1 MAFQGISTGSGPNV
15 GDGDTL
21 IAGAIKINSNFS
33 EIYDALGDGTTI
45 TSTIIEPDNITTGI
59 ITATSI
65 NSSGNVTVSTG
76 DVTVSTGDVN
86 VSNGDVNVTGNIDVS
101 GTITGSRFISEVTT
115 GTAPLTVSSTTKVTN
130 LNADLLDGLSSGSF
144 LRSDSSDTSTQRIS
158 FQANAT
164 NNWDTIA
171 TSSGSQGSIEVYNSG
186 SGNDAFMSFHT
197 GGDFALYFGLD
208 ADTNDLSVGGWSM
221 GANKYRVWHAGNDGS
236 GSGLDADLL
245 DGLSSGS
252 FLRSDTSDSA
262 SGNITFSGAI
272 TFSGNTTDLINLS
285 SNSTNDSRG
294 ISFNGRTALSAD
306 YNDGYLRLNNASEFG
321 NGVYT
326 PGVLRA
332 DGGYTIGISDISGS
346 VTPSNARVTR
356 LEFLGEGNDISYNS
370 STGVVS
376 ITIAG
381 TGAGTVEAFPQIGN
395 VTLTEDVTSG
405 ARFTGK
411 SFTASYTMTQ
421 DSIPASN
428 KNIKGTLVGS
438 FPVYPTGSITGNS
451 IVTSDSGEPAAGL
464 PSNGSYYGSIPGSI
478 PDYFANSTIVCP
490 TPGGAGN
497 GPGYYVH
504 TFVSSYDGG
513 NSGHTSKTSF
523 CPDNPISTN
532 SVPIFEKVSNI
543 SYPSRAQGGKD
554 QFAAAAPSSWPMRI
568 AILNDIAWF
577 EYYIDRNPQQV
588 NIGFDEC
595 GAWVD
600 STGEEIVNTGLTG
613 TLWYRNSSI
622 TSDGEVVYYLDVGS
636 STTFSTLKYAY
647 KDPSTGNWLTD
658 TYASF
663 SGKTALVY
671 HKPSSSLIVVS
682 EFSNEWVVYTYS
694 IDTSKSTTG
703 RISFVDS
710 KTQFTSTDTKIKHM
724 AFCGDTGSFLTASEN
739 GSDKIY
745 IYSATLKKFTL
756 VNRPDDSKIVGNM
769 VGGDGGD
776 TIYTTATDADGNSSI
791 LYRSNDNGQNWTYM
805 NVSTS
810 IQSYL
815 SVPSAP
821 CVGLG
826 QVIYSNYARS
836 KTDDTLLTSTTYV
849 TTNRITQTITISNAS
864 AFQNGHR
871 VVKSGFESNPA
882 YAGVLANKS
891 GSSFR
896 LLANESYGTSGTVL
910 NLTDVTTSLTT
921 RYINF
926 DTNGNALSIQSTDPG
941 YVVQGQ
947 SPTTIGIQFP
957 TDFAGGQGSPD
968 QEIPV
973 GTSLTIEVQ
982 ASNTSGSSSDNG
994 SVTPS

>member
-45 TSTIIEPDNITTGI
+45 TSTIIEPDNIATGI

-76 DVTVSTGDVN
+76 DVTVSAGDVT
-86 VSNGDVNVTGNIDVS
+86 VSSGDVNVTGNIDVS

-144 LRSDSSDTSTQRIS
+144 LRSDAADTSTQRIT

-395 VTLTEDVTSG
+395 VTLTEDNTSG

-438 FPVYPTGSITGNS
+438 FPVYPTGSITGNT
-451 IVTSDSGEPAAGL
+451 IVTSNTTSGTTGL
-464 PSNGSYYGSIPGSI
+464 PVGNTYYGSIPGTF
-478 PDYFANSTIVCP
+478 PDYFADSLIVCP

-504 TFVSSYDGG
+504 TFVSSYDASD
-513 NSGHTSKTSF
+513 SGHTSKTSF
-523 CPDNPISTN
+523 CPDNPLSTN
-532 SVPIFEKVSNI
+532 SVPLFESIHTTN
-543 SYPSRAQGGKD
+543 YPSRSNNGKD
-554 QFAAAAPSSWPMRI
+554 IFADDAPSSWPMRI

-577 EYYIDRNPQQV
+577 EYYIDRNPEQLA
-588 NIGFDEC
+588 GFDFDEC

-600 STGEEIVNTGLTG
+600 STGEKIIG
-613 TLWYRNSSI
+613 TNQVGSLWYQNSNI
-622 TSDGEVVYYLDVGS
+622 TSDGEVVYYLQVNS
-636 STTFSTLKYAY
+636 STSSNLRYAY
-647 KDPSTGNWLTD
+647 KDPSTGNWLT
-658 TYASF
+658 TSMGF
-663 SGKTALVY
+663 FTGKVGLVY
-671 HKPSSSLIVVS
+671 HKPSSSLVVVAESSS
-682 EFSNEWVVYTYS
+682 EWNVYTYS

-703 RISFVDS
+703 RTTFVDS
-710 KTQFTSTDTKIKHM
+710 KTQFTSTDTKVKHM
-724 AFCGDTGSFLTASEN
+724 AFCGDAGSFWTASEN
-739 GSDKIY
+739 GSDRIY
-745 IYSATLKKFTL
+745 VYSSTTKKFQL
-756 VNRPDDSKIVGNM
+756 VNRPDDNQFIGNM

-776 TIYTTATDADGNSSI
+776 TIYTTATSADGAANY
-791 LYRSNDNGQNWTYM
+791 LYRSTDNGQNWTYM
-805 NVSTS
+805 DSYSNAGSANS
-810 IQSYL
+810 I
-815 SVPSAP
+815 PSAP

-826 QVIYSNYARS
+826 QVIYSH
-836 KTDDTLLTSTTYV
+836 YV
-849 TTNRITQTITISNAS
+849 RDKVNESGRGNMADVTNNRRTQTITISNAS

>member
-381 TGAGTVEAFPQIGN
+381 TGAGTVESFPQIGN
-395 VTLTEDVTSG
+395 VTLTEDVTTG

-451 IVTSDSGEPAAGL
+451 ISLSNSVTSQQIT
-464 PSNGSYYGSIPGSI
+464 GSLVSDYYSFTQVGTPYGGVQ
-478 PDYFANSTIVCP
+478 IVCP

-504 TFVSSYDGG
+504 TF
-513 NSGHTSKTSF
+513 
-523 CPDNPISTN
+523 
-532 SVPIFEKVSNI
+532 
-543 SYPSRAQGGKD
+543 
-554 QFAAAAPSSWPMRI
+554 
-568 AILNDIAWF
+568 
-577 EYYIDRNPQQV
+577 
-588 NIGFDEC
+588 
-595 GAWVD
+595 
-600 STGEEIVNTGLTG
+600 TGL
-613 TLWYRNSSI
+613 Y
-622 TSDGEVVYYLDVGS
+622 DVVLPN
-636 STTFSTLKYAY
+636 L
-647 KDPSTGNWLTD
+647 L
-658 TYASF
+658 
-663 SGKTALVY
+663 
-671 HKPSSSLIVVS
+671 HKHLILQMNLHHQIIL
-682 EFSNEWVVYTYS
+682 FY
-694 IDTSKSTTG
+694 
-703 RISFVDS
+703 
-710 KTQFTSTDTKIKHM
+710 
-724 AFCGDTGSFLTASEN
+724 
-739 GSDKIY
+739 
-745 IYSATLKKFTL
+745 LKK
-756 VNRPDDSKIVGNM
+756 
-769 VGGDGGD
+769 
-776 TIYTTATDADGNSSI
+776 Y
-791 LYRSNDNGQNWTYM
+791 
-805 NVSTS
+805 
-810 IQSYL
+810 
-815 SVPSAP
+815 
-821 CVGLG
+821 
-826 QVIYSNYARS
+826 
-836 KTDDTLLTSTTYV
+836 
-849 TTNRITQTITISNAS
+849 
-864 AFQNGHR
+864 
-871 VVKSGFESNPA
+871 
-882 YAGVLANKS
+882 
-891 GSSFR
+891 
-896 LLANESYGTSGTVL
+896 
-910 NLTDVTTSLTT
+910 
-921 RYINF
+921 
-926 DTNGNALSIQSTDPG
+926 
-941 YVVQGQ
+941 
-947 SPTTIGIQFP
+947 
-957 TDFAGGQGSPD
+957 
-968 QEIPV
+968 
-973 GTSLTIEVQ
+973 
-982 ASNTSGSSSDNG
+982 
-994 SVTPS
+994 

>member
-45 TSTIIEPDNITTGI
+45 TSTIIEPDNIATGI

-130 LNADLLDGLSSGSF
+130 LNADLLDDLSSGSF
-144 LRSDSSDTSTQRIS
+144 LRSDSSDTSTQRIT
-158 FQANAT
+158 FTANAT

-381 TGAGTVEAFPQIGN
+381 SGGAGGGIAPTVDG
-395 VTLTEDVTSG
+395 VTLTDTGVGQRFENETFTAAVTMQQEGSPVSQKGFKGILSGNFATPETGSLSNANVTVTSIG
-405 ARFTGK
+405 SANWVNEDIQSNPEEFYEQNMGTGISLDYAGVVIK
-411 SFTASYTMTQ
+411 PTA
-421 DSIPASN
+421 N
-428 KNIKGTLVGS
+428 
-438 FPVYPTGSITGNS
+438 
-451 IVTSDSGEPAAGL
+451 
-464 PSNGSYYGSIPGSI
+464 
-478 PDYFANSTIVCP
+478 
-490 TPGGAGN
+490 GAGQ
-497 GPGYYVH
+497 GPGYYVITH
-504 TFVSSYDGG
+504 
-513 NSGHTSKTSF
+513 
-523 CPDNPISTN
+523 
-532 SVPIFEKVSNI
+532 
-543 SYPSRAQGGKD
+543 A
-554 QFAAAAPSSWPMRI
+554 
-568 AILNDIAWF
+568 
-577 EYYIDRNPQQV
+577 
-588 NIGFDEC
+588 FDF
-595 GAWVD
+595 
-600 STGEEIVNTGLTG
+600 N
-613 TLWYRNSSI
+613 
-622 TSDGEVVYYLDVGS
+622 
-636 STTFSTLKYAY
+636 
-647 KDPSTGNWLTD
+647 
-658 TYASF
+658 
-663 SGKTALVY
+663 
-671 HKPSSSLIVVS
+671 
-682 EFSNEWVVYTYS
+682 
-694 IDTSKSTTG
+694 
-703 RISFVDS
+703 
-710 KTQFTSTDTKIKHM
+710 
-724 AFCGDTGSFLTASEN
+724 
-739 GSDKIY
+739 
-745 IYSATLKKFTL
+745 
-756 VNRPDDSKIVGNM
+756 
-769 VGGDGGD
+769 
-776 TIYTTATDADGNSSI
+776 
-791 LYRSNDNGQNWTYM
+791 
-805 NVSTS
+805 
-810 IQSYL
+810 
-815 SVPSAP
+815 
-821 CVGLG
+821 
-826 QVIYSNYARS
+826 
-836 KTDDTLLTSTTYV
+836 
-849 TTNRITQTITISNAS
+849 
-864 AFQNGHR
+864 
-871 VVKSGFESNPA
+871 
-882 YAGVLANKS
+882 
-891 GSSFR
+891 
-896 LLANESYGTSGTVL
+896 
-910 NLTDVTTSLTT
+910 
-921 RYINF
+921 
-926 DTNGNALSIQSTDPG
+926 
-941 YVVQGQ
+941 
-947 SPTTIGIQFP
+947 
-957 TDFAGGQGSPD
+957 
-968 QEIPV
+968 
-973 GTSLTIEVQ
+973 
-982 ASNTSGSSSDNG
+982 
-994 SVTPS
+994 